1 MQEHYY
7 LSRREAAEY
16 LTQRGLKFS
25 SNTLMKIATTGGGPR
40 YARWGNRA
48 VYLQADLDSW
58 VAGKLKVRA
67 STSEAANA

>member
-25 SNTLMKIATTGGGPR
+25 SNTLMKIATTVTG
-40 YARWGNRA
+40 
-48 VYLQADLDSW
+48 
-58 VAGKLKVRA
+58 VRA
-67 STSEAANA
+67 TPAGAIAPSICRPT